1 MEVEGFLQ
9 AGELEETLN
18 QLQAQVRD
26 SPSKAE
32 LRIFLFQLLA
42 VMGQWQRALTQLN
55 VAGELDAAALA
66 MVQTYR
72 EAIRCEVLR
81 AEVFAGKRSPLLFG
95 QPAQWAAN
103 LVEALRLSADGHY
116 AQSNDLREKAFELA
130 PVSPGVCDGKRFAW
144 IADADMR
151 LGPVVEAIVNGQ
163 YYWIPFDQI
172 RQITIEEPADL
183 RDMVWMPAY
192 FVWANGG
199 ESVGLIPT
207 RYPGSETYGDGGIR
221 LARKTE
227 WQQYGE
233 GFYVGLGQ
241 RLLSTDTDEY
251 PLMDIRSISL
261 DTAVEPDS
269 KAEPVGG
276 VDGTKGG

>member
-1 MEVEGFLQ
+1 MAVEGLLQ
-9 AGELEETLN
+9 AGELEEALK

-26 SPSKAE
+26 APSKAE
-32 LRIFLFQLLA
+32 LRIFLFQLLV

-116 AQSNDLREKAFELA
+116 AQSSDLREKAFELA
-130 PVSPGVCDGKRFAW
+130 PASSGTCDGKHFDW

-151 LGPVVEAIVNGQ
+151 LGPIVEAIVNGQ
-163 YYWIPFDQI
+163 YYWVPFNQI
-172 RQITIEEPADL
+172 QQITIEEPADL

-199 ESVGLIPT
+199 ESVGLIPS
-207 RYPGSETYGDGGIR
+207 RYPGSETCEDGAIR

-227 WQQYGE
+227 WQHYGE
-233 GFYVGLGQ
+233 ELYFGLGQ
-241 RLLSTDTDEY
+241 RVLTTDKDEY
-251 PLMDIRSISL
+251 SLMDIRSISL
-261 DTAVEPDS
+261 DTAMEPAGL
-269 KAEPVGG
+269 KTGP
-276 VDGTKGG
+276 VDGVCGG

>member
-1 MEVEGFLQ
+1 MAVEGLLQ
-9 AGELEETLN
+9 AGELEETLK

-26 SPSKAE
+26 APSKAE
-32 LRIFLFQLLA
+32 LRIFLFQLLV
-42 VMGQWQRALTQLN
+42 VMGQWRRALTQLN
-55 VAGELDAAALA
+55 VVGELDAAALA

-116 AQSNDLREKAFELA
+116 AQSSDLREKAFELA
-130 PVSPGVCDGKRFAW
+130 PASLGACDGKRFDW

-151 LGPVVEAIVNGQ
+151 LGPMLEVIINGQ
-163 YYWIPFDQI
+163 YYWVPFNQI
-172 RQITIEEPADL
+172 QQITIEEPADL
-183 RDMVWMPAY
+183 RDMVWTPAY

-199 ESVGLIPT
+199 ESVGLIPS
-207 RYPGSETYGDGGIR
+207 RYPGSEVSEEGAIR

-227 WQQYGE
+227 WQQYSE
-233 GFYVGLGQ
+233 GLYTGLGQ
-241 RLLSTDTDEY
+241 RLLTTGEDEY
-251 PLMDIRSISL
+251 SLMDIRSISL
-261 DTAVEPDS
+261 DTAMEPDPT
-269 KAEPVGG
+269 AEPVATDG
-276 VDGTKGG
+276 VDDG

>member
-1 MEVEGFLQ
+1 MAVEGFLQ
-9 AGELEETLN
+9 AGELEETLI

-26 SPSKAE
+26 APSKAE
-32 LRIFLFQLLA
+32 LRIFLFQLLV

-103 LVEALRLSADGHY
+103 LVEALRLSAEGHY
-116 AQSNDLREKAFELA
+116 AQSSDLREKAFELA
-130 PVSPGVCDGKRFAW
+130 PASTGVCDGKRFDW

-151 LGPVVEAIVNGQ
+151 LGPMLEAIVNGQ
-163 YYWIPFDQI
+163 YYWIPFNQI
-172 RQITIEEPADL
+172 QQITIEEPVDL

-199 ESVGLIPT
+199 ESVGLIPS
-207 RYPGSETYGDGGIR
+207 RYPGSEACEDDAIR

-233 GFYVGLGQ
+233 GLYFGFGQ
-241 RLLSTDTDEY
+241 RVLSTDEDEY
-251 PLMDIRSISL
+251 SLMDIRSISL
-261 DTAVEPDS
+261 DTVMEPGDLKTGS
-269 KAEPVGG
+269 VTTDGVCGG
-276 VDGTKGG
+276 